1 MFKLFEDILTNI
13 SVLVLIAYLLTKITL
28 VKNFVSAENNS
39 IKSKTVMAVIFGAV
53 GIIATYIGIPIQ
65 GAIANARVVG
75 VLAGGIMGGPFVGAA
90 AGLIAGL
97 HRYAIDIGGFTAVA
111 CAISTVVEGLIGGL
125 LSKRIKS
132 SRNQWLNIGLAAM
145 AAEFIQ
151 MAIILLIARPLDEA
165 LELVKLISV
174 PMITFNSVGLV
185 IFIGIFDSVFIEQN
199 KNAASRIRLVLNITD
214 QSLPY
219 LRKGLYS
226 AKDLEQVIK
235 IIMDMSDISGA
246 AITDRTAILSYAG
259 NKLKSLDTK
268 NALPGI
274 VALTISSGQVQTAE
288 NADADDILYEC
299 LRHQNVIC
307 APLTQKDGE
316 VIGALVLFV
325 RKFKPSQ
332 EIECEFVSGLAKL
345 FSTQLELSQLEN
357 QKKLLRKAELT
368 ALQSQINPHFLFN
381 ALSTITMFCREKPMR
396 ARELLLELSSYFRN
410 TLQTNKDMISIY
422 DEMRHVHAFVEL
434 EKARFEDKLKVVED
448 IPDDLTCLIPSF
460 ILQPLVENA
469 IKHGCIKNGGGKV
482 VIEAKKKGTD
492 TVITVRDDGGG
503 IPAEVVRKLLDD
515 NMDTNSVGLNNVHKR
530 LKSIYG
536 ERYGLCINA
545 SDQGS
550 SVIIRIP
557 NISKGVV

>member
-1 MFKLFEDILTNI
+1 MLKLFEDILTNI

-39 IKSKTVMAVIFGAV
+39 IQNKTVMAVIFGAI
-53 GIIATYIGIPIQ
+53 GIIATYIGVPIQ

-75 VLAGGIMGGPFVGAA
+75 VLAGGIMGGPFVGVV

-97 HRYAIDIGGFTAVA
+97 HRYAIDVGGFTAVA
-111 CAISTVVEGLIGGL
+111 CAVSTVVEGLIGGL

-132 SRNQWLNIGLAAM
+132 SHNQWLNIAFVTM
-145 AAEFIQ
+145 VAEIMQ
-151 MAIILLIARPLDEA
+151 MAIILLIARPFDKA

-199 KNAASRIRLVLNITD
+199 KNVASRIRLVLNITD

-235 IIMDMSDISGA
+235 IVMDMSDISGA

-268 NALPGI
+268 NSLPGI

-288 NADADDILYEC
+288 NAAADDILYEC
-299 LRHQNVIC
+299 LRHQNAVC
-307 APLTQKDGE
+307 APLTQRDGE
-316 VIGALVLFV
+316 VIGALVFFT
-325 RKFKPSQ
+325 RKFKRSQ

-422 DEMRHVHAFVEL
+422 DEMRHVHAFIEL
-434 EKARFEDKLKVVED
+434 EKARFEDKLEVVED
-448 IPDDLTCLIPSF
+448 IPDDLTCLMPSF

-482 VIEAKKKGTD
+482 VIEAKKKGAD
-492 TVITVRDDGGG
+492 TVITICDDGSG
-503 IPAEVVRKLLDD
+503 IPDEVVRKLLEG
-515 NMDTNSVGLNNVHKR
+515 NMDASSVGLNNVHKR

-550 SVIIRIP
+550 SVIVCIP
-557 NISKGVV
+557 NINKGVV